1 MHLDRPAQYFSTQ
14 QTTIMEQDISTRPFD
29 EREEDLGNEQILQNA
44 QGETARNLDAGSL
57 LKYYKEEAAA
67 ARREAAEEAYRK
79 KQQGSNGNGEDGD
92 TDRTISEDIYS
103 LIYTANV
110 CSQAFAFALFIFLL
124 QELLLLLILYD
135 LVDMRHYDSNNPL
148 QLPAGVPLTVNV
160 AQAISMIL
168 IVVTIL
174 CESADLT
181 NGLLLLLDG
190 YQPSILQKNPH
201 ATCLKWFC
209 AGIFQCFAGSL
220 MTIVLFILVM
230 QSTTVISL
238 ALNFAAL
245 VRSHYAF
252 FLPGERFQKHTIRS
266 LNPCLLNPYR
276 ASFMKLITSLLPWE
290 SKDF

>member
-1 MHLDRPAQYFSTQ
+1 
-14 QTTIMEQDISTRPFD
+14 MEKDISTRPFD
-29 EREEDLGNEQILQNA
+29 ERDEDRGNEQFLQNV
-44 QGETARNLDAGSL
+44 QGETARHLDAGSL

-67 ARREAAEEAYRK
+67 ARAAAEEAHRK
-79 KQQGSNGNGEDGD
+79 NQQDSDDNGKDD
-92 TDRTISEDIYS
+92 DADRSISEDIYS

-110 CSQAFAFALFIFLL
+110 CSQAFVFALFIFLL

-135 LVDMRHYDSNNPL
+135 LVDMRHYDSSNPL

-160 AQAISMIL
+160 AQAISMVL

-190 YQPSILQKNPH
+190 YLPSISQKNPH

-209 AGIFQCFAGSL
+209 AGVFQCFAGSL

-245 VRSHYAF
+245 VRIFCPF
-252 FLPGERFQKHTIRS
+252 FLPGERFQSIQP
-266 LNPCLLNPYR
+266 L
-276 ASFMKLITSLLPWE
+276 FLP
-290 SKDF
+290 S